1 MLCACVYAIMSKTNE
16 NGVQCMRVVE
26 YFSADDRDYWL
37 ERIGESDWGAG
48 QYLFELLKQQKLKQL
63 VGENTKVL
71 MLTEGDRLVSF
82 CTLAEKDDIQPTE
95 LTPWI
100 GWVYTF
106 PAYRGN
112 RHAGKLLYHAEALA
126 KEAGMEAVYIST
138 NHDGLYEKYGY
149 TFFQMMKDIGGEDS
163 RVYVK
168 RL

>member
-1 MLCACVYAIMSKTNE
+1 
-16 NGVQCMRVVE
+16 MRTIE
-26 YFSADDRDYWL
+26 YFSEDDKAYWL
-37 ERIGESDWGAG
+37 AKIKESDWGAG
-48 QYLFELLKQQKLKQL
+48 QYLYELLKQEKLKQL
-63 VGENTKVL
+63 VGENAKVL
-71 MLTEGDRLVSF
+71 MLVDGRNLVSF

-112 RHAGKLLYHAEALA
+112 RYAGKLLCHAETLA
-126 KEAGMEAVYIST
+126 KEAGMKHVYIST